1 MHETITLK
9 KTLVFE
15 DKENLVNMLVLAI
28 THLF

>member
-1 MHETITLK
+1 MHETIALK
-9 KTLVFE
+9 KALVFE

>member
-1 MHETITLK
+1 MHETIALK